1 MLYKDEGDDIVKKLK
16 QLQLSI
22 DLENACLDF
31 DINKQYHSSCNV
43 SQKDIILK
51 KMHSRWSLID

>member
-1 MLYKDEGDDIVKKLK
+1 MLYKDEGDDIVKMLK

-22 DLENACLDF
+22 DLENAYLDF

>member
-1 MLYKDEGDDIVKKLK
+1 MLYKDEDDDIVKMLK

-22 DLENACLDF
+22 DLENAYLDL